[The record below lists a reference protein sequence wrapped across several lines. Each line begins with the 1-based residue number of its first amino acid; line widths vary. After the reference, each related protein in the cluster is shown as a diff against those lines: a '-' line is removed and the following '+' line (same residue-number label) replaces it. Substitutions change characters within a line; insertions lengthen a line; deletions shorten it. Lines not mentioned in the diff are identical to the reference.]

1 MAVVVTTP
9 PYDNL
14 TTTTINIIKAAL
26 ANNICIVGVFFYQ
39 KGVLNAAK
47 NLSFPNDEFQ
57 TQQHWQSLAKEHKL
71 ALYLCSTAAEKH
83 GLVVDNFQHEKD
95 ELALIDDSFILAG
108 LGELVTL
115 TNEAERVLQ
124 L

>member
-1 MAVVVTTP
+1 MGFFSIKKE
-9 PYDNL
+9 YL
-14 TTTTINIIKAAL
+14 T
-26 ANNICIVGVFFYQ
+26 Q
-39 KGVLNAAK
+39 QK
-47 NLSFPNDEFQ
+47 NLSLPNDEFQ
-57 TQQHWQSLAKEHKL
+57 AQQHWQSLVKKHKL

-115 TNEAERVLQ
+115 TNEAERVVQ